1 MAVNENNIAETIRKG
16 STITKDAADAAQ
28 ERIEKDRKD
37 QLASEARSA
46 ILESEFKQ
54 KRAYLEL
61 KKNRDLEV
69 PTKAKLAALTEITDK
84 VKAGTITTNEVETL
98 REEAEKAYRKAANEI
113 IKDHKTLYTQLCDEY
128 PGSWQWR
135 S

>member
-28 ERIEKDRKD
+28 ERIDKDRKD

-69 PTKAKLAALTEITDK
+69 PTKAKLASFTEITDK
-84 VKAGTITTNEVETL
+84 VKAGTITTKEVETL
-98 REEAEKAYRKAANEI
+98 REAAETTYAKAANEI
-113 IKDHKTLYTQLCDEY
+113 NKEHGTLLSQLKEEY
-128 PGSWQWR
+128 PSSWCW
-135 S
+135 